1 VRYPNRPLE
10 HSPRR
15 ALLVALAALLAAPLA
30 TRAAPVTVKALPFA
44 PNAAA
49 GFKAPGKLIG
59 GLRWTDRNGENVLA
73 FWRGE
78 SQRRVGDETRL
89 SAILHARHYAANKL
103 LREVKDLVERCEF
116 DLTLAIVDGSAQV
129 TDLDKDGIGEA
140 TFAYKLGCRSDVSPL
155 AMKLLVL
162 EGGAKHILRGETRV
176 DVGGGEH
183 MGGTYK
189 VDASFA
195 RAPAFLAHAKKVW
208 QAVVDERLR

>member
-1 VRYPNRPLE
+1 VGV
-10 HSPRR
+10 
-15 ALLVALAALLAAPLA
+15 VALAFAAPLA
-30 TRAAPVTVKALPFA
+30 ARAAPAVKELPFA
-44 PNAAA
+44 PNAAV
-49 GFKAPGKLIG
+49 GFKAPGKLVG
-59 GLRWTDRNGENVLA
+59 GLRWTDRNGENVLG

-78 SQRRVGDETRL
+78 SQRRVGDETER
-89 SAILHARHYAANKL
+89 SAILHARHYAGGKL

-116 DLTLAIVDGSAQV
+116 DLTLAIVDGSPQV

-155 AMKLLVL
+155 TMKLLVL

-176 DVGGGEH
+176 EIGAGERQGGR
-183 MGGTYK
+183 YK

-208 QAVVDERLR
+208 QAVVDEKFALHRGASGGHEQTRSR